1 MLELFENVI
10 GVRFFLRHS
19 VNNFSLFIFSRPVY
33 CWLADRMVKNCL
45 QKIPKMEVS
54 AKPGV
59 IKQKAKAA
67 AAAAVTVLAVSE

>member
-1 MLELFENVI
+1 
-10 GVRFFLRHS
+10 
-19 VNNFSLFIFSRPVY
+19 
-33 CWLADRMVKNCL
+33 MVKNCL